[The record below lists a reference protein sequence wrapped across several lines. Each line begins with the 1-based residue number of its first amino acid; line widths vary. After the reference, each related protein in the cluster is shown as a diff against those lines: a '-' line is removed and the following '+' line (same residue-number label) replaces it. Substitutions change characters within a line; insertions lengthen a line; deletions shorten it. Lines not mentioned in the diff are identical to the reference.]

1 MHWLSHKYTPIHIEE
16 LEKILVIWDSHTVIK
31 MALDTSATEVRSE
44 IILSEL
50 LSSWVLLWLSTLTPV
65 FLSSL
70 DYLWLTIHLVKMM
83 LIQQV

>member
-1 MHWLSHKYTPIHIEE
+1 MQWLSHKYTPIHREE
-16 LEKILVIWDSHTVIK
+16 LEKILVTWDSHTIIK
-31 MALDTSATEVRSE
+31 MALDTSGTEVRSE
-44 IILSEL
+44 IILGEL

-70 DYLWLTIHLVKMM
+70 DYLWLTIHLVKIM